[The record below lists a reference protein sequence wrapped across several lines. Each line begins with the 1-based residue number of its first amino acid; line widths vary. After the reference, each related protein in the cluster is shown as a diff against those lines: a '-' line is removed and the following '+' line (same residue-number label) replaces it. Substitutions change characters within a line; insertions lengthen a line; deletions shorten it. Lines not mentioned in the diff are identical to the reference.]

1 MYWHI
6 CKSKSKLKSYFRTFV
21 LFLYVR
27 YYMSGLS
34 SPSHGVAMA
43 TIHFS
48 TKVASFYFSGL
59 IMTKYQKG
67 SCILDILPSMVNKGL
82 KLGLSSVGKMYI
94 VSAILRN
101 GLTCLYGNTTSDFF
115 QCNPPELETYFAL
128 VLQFRLTVLKM
139 IVNNS
144 SIMVLWC
151 KLATQQWN
159 QEHLHILRSFAGF
172 NENCWK
178 HVGVTASV
186 LKGDKPQHT
195 MYTSRFWLFLPH

>member
-6 CKSKSKLKSYFRTFV
+6 CKCKSKLKSYFRTFV

-34 SPSHGVAMA
+34 SPSHGVPMA

-82 KLGLSSVGKMYI
+82 NNFDPRGYLWDRVNGWMALFWVACARLSDCKEVKGGSAWSRKLSHQVLRSLDVIRELKQGRFSATNVNRRWGLS
-94 VSAILRN
+94 
-101 GLTCLYGNTTSDFF
+101 FF
-115 QCNPPELETYFAL
+115 
-128 VLQFRLTVLKM
+128 
-139 IVNNS
+139 ID
-144 SIMVLWC
+144 
-151 KLATQQWN
+151 ATK
-159 QEHLHILRSFAGF
+159 F
-172 NENCWK
+172 
-178 HVGVTASV
+178 V
-186 LKGDKPQHT
+186 
-195 MYTSRFWLFLPH
+195 